1 MQIKIHDKY
10 FVPFVSAQ
18 EIDLAISKMASQIM
32 ADFPDETVV
41 FVGVLNGAF
50 MVVGDFMKHYKNPCE
65 VCFIKTSSYEG
76 MTSTNEVKHLI
87 GINQDL
93 TGRTVIV
100 IEDIVD
106 TGNTV
111 FELTNSFESYN
122 IKELRFATLF
132 FKPEAYR
139 KNIKIDYI
147 GIYIP
152 NMFIV
157 GFGLDYDDLGRNLPE
172 VYQLAE

>member
-10 FVPFVSAQ
+10 FVPFISAK

-50 MVVGDFMKHYKNPCE
+50 MVVGDFMKQYKNPCE

-122 IKELRFATLF
+122 VKELRFATLF

-139 KNIKIDYI
+139 KNIKIDYV
-147 GIYIP
+147 GIEIA
-152 NMFIV
+152 NKFIV
-157 GFGLDYDDLGRNLPE
+157 GFGLDYDNLGRNLPK
-172 VYQLAE
+172 VYQLVE